1 MTAPLR
7 ILVVEDDAQ
16 LLGYLACLLAGW
28 GFDVEPSR
36 SATDALAC
44 CDRRCPDVVIS
55 DLVMPGMGGLELLRA
70 LRAIPN
76 CTIFFILIT
85 GHGTVP
91 GAVRAIMEGV
101 DEVMVKPIDEN
112 ALHAM
117 IRRFEVQRSTTPKMK
132 RRAAL

>member
-28 GFDVEPSR
+28 GFESDSAL
-36 SATDALAC
+36 SATDALAS

-55 DLVMPGMGGLELLRA
+55 DLMMPGMGGLELLHA
-70 LRAIPN
+70 LRAIPD
-76 CTIFFILIT
+76 CHILFILIT

-101 DEVMVKPIDEN
+101 DEVMMKPIDEA
-112 ALHAM
+112 ALLA
-117 IRRFEVQRSTTPKMK
+117 ILRRFDVQRKK
-132 RRAAL
+132 RGAV

>member
-28 GFDVEPSR
+28 GFEIDPAR
-36 SATDALAC
+36 SATDALAS

-55 DLVMPGMGGLELLRA
+55 DLMMPGMGGLELLHA
-70 LRAIPN
+70 LRAIPD
-76 CTIFFILIT
+76 CHILFILIT

-101 DEVMVKPIDEN
+101 DEVMVKPIDES
-112 ALHAM
+112 LLLGTL
-117 IRRFEVQRSTTPKMK
+117 RRFATERAT
-132 RRAAL
+132 RRPT